1 MTDVADTVAA
11 ARFGYRNEDE
21 LQAGLAAALV
31 AAGHDV
37 IREVRL
43 AARDRV
49 DLLVDRTAVEVKV
62 AGTPER
68 VLAQLARY
76 AESDWV
82 DDLVLVTTRARHRTL
97 PDEVGGKP
105 LRVVVLGGAG
115 R

>member
-1 MTDVADTVAA
+1 MSVADAVAA
-11 ARFGYRNEDE
+11 ARYGYVNEDE
-21 LQAGLAAALV
+21 LQAGLAQALV

-37 IREVRL
+37 TREVRL
-43 AARDRV
+43 SGRDRV
-49 DLLVDRTAVEVKV
+49 DLLVDRTAVEVKI

-76 AESDWV
+76 AECEWI
-82 DDLVLVTTRARHRTL
+82 DDLVLVTTRARHRNL
-97 PDEVGGKP
+97 PPTVGGKP